1 MENKNVVCPKCG
13 EKVELGSDF
22 CSKCGYSLK
31 SEQENRNVLSSSK
44 KDDKANLTTLY
55 TCLGWV
61 CAVLSLFLVPLL
73 FGAGGVVFGYLLSTK
88 KATKNRGI
96 ILIIFSVAFAL
107 LGMIIGAVVGYSG
120 L

>member
-1 MENKNVVCPKCG
+1 MENKNGFCPKCG
-13 EKVELGSDF
+13 EKVELGSVF
-22 CSKCGYSLK
+22 CPKCGYSLK

-44 KDDKANLTTLY
+44 KDDKTTLTTLY
-55 TCLGWV
+55 TCLGW
-61 CAVLSLFLVPLL
+61 AFAIISLFLVPLL

-107 LGMIIGAVVGYSG
+107 LGMLIGAAVGASG

>member
-1 MENKNVVCPKCG
+1 MENKNRFCPKCG
-13 EKVELGSDF
+13 EKIELGSGF
-22 CSKCGYSLK
+22 CSNCGYNLK
-31 SEQENRNVLSSSK
+31 SEKESRNISSSSK
-44 KDDKANLTTLY
+44 NDDKATLY

-61 CAVLSLFLVPLL
+61 CAVVSLFLVPLL

-107 LGMIIGAVVGYSG
+107 LGIIIGAAIGSSEF
-120 L
+120 

>member
-1 MENKNVVCPKCG
+1 M
-13 EKVELGSDF
+13 S
-22 CSKCGYSLK
+22 
-31 SEQENRNVLSSSK
+31 SSSK
-44 KDDKANLTTLY
+44 KDDKTTLY

-61 CAVLSLFLVPLL
+61 CAVVSLFLVPLL

-107 LGMIIGAVVGYSG
+107 LGIIIGAAIGFSEF
-120 L
+120 